1 MVNHPTTKLEYSP
14 FLFFFRKLQDILT
27 TTPPTSDQFLYIAV
41 NTSVSLCY
49 IMHARSRAFQGPV
62 PFLKL
67 FFLFSHTT
75 TWLSNRKGVFWTS
88 LGFLNVTRIS
98 QRPFP
103 AGILGHSSPGQSP
116 LSLSTKVDVVYV
128 AQLLLE
134 LWCECFCQAVGA
146 HGTSCV

>member
-1 MVNHPTTKLEYSP
+1 MCYCHQFTNKLRTSALPKLFFAILTTKL
-14 FLFFFRKLQDILT
+14 R
-27 TTPPTSDQFLYIAV
+27 
-41 NTSVSLCY
+41 
-49 IMHARSRAFQGPV
+49 
-62 PFLKL
+62 
-67 FFLFSHTT
+67 
-75 TWLSNRKGVFWTS
+75 NRKGVFWTS

-134 LWCECFCQAVGA
+134 LWCECLCQAIGA
-146 HGTSCV
+146 QGNSCV

>member
-1 MVNHPTTKLEYSP
+1 MLYHVCQVTS
-14 FLFFFRKLQDILT
+14 IL
-27 TTPPTSDQFLYIAV
+27 
-41 NTSVSLCY
+41 
-49 IMHARSRAFQGPV
+49 GPV

-67 FFLFSHTT
+67 LLSHFFTNTT
-75 TWLSNRKGVFWTS
+75 QLSNRKGVFWTG

-146 HGTSCV
+146 QGNSCV

>member
-1 MVNHPTTKLEYSP
+1 M
-14 FLFFFRKLQDILT
+14 
-27 TTPPTSDQFLYIAV
+27 SDPSLYIAV
-41 NTSVSLCY
+41 NIFV
-49 IMHARSRAFQGPV
+49 F
-62 PFLKL
+62 L
-67 FFLFSHTT
+67 FFLLYMCHFYHFTNKLRTSALPKLFLATLTT
-75 TWLSNRKGVFWTS
+75 LFHNRKGVFWTS

-98 QRPFP
+98 QRPIRV
-103 AGILGHSSPGQSP
+103 GLHGRSSPGQSP